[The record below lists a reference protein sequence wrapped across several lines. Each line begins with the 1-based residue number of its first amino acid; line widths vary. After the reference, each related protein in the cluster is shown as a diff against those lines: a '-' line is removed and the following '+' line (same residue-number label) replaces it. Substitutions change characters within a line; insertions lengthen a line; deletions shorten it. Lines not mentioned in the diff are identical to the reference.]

1 MTTTTEK
8 QPTRF
13 LGEGSVGKCF
23 KRYMFVD
30 DTRFGRVYIPLDAAW
45 PKAPDCTD
53 LRNIFSTNDNVV
65 FTAIRQAQKQHECS
79 YIACSV
85 IHKNDLQNVSGKMTE
100 KCNQYAYCESS
111 KLGKIFVPFSARGEL
126 GRPWHGKN
134 AEIGTMVAMKVL
146 PQPEFQKCAYVAFAA
161 IPFSSAKEEINNL
174 SSTRA
179 DRQPENITQQLG
191 IIVVEPTDTSDGLIY
206 AQTTGS
212 ISFSKNTVVNGKC
225 EPGIFVYFDATKSL
239 SGQQHE
245 KCSWKANLVNVIG
258 QLPCVETDMSP
269 NRFSTTL
276 DNCLTVTVTAI
287 VCRVSHSNSSAW
299 LWNDLLGR
307 IFVNN
312 HHYVLG
318 LGAFDVV
325 TVKSQFTAAF
335 EDVPWSA
342 ISVRIIHEN
351 EEQLR
356 EEYGQLMLTA
366 DNWKVLHVS
375 SLPTGGFYGFMENP
389 LKEAAFMAWT
399 DLNVGE
405 IPPKKDS
412 LCRVTSYK
420 QHRDKR
426 HPWRALLVTPLDEET
441 LEPLHNHPMY
451 STIGQFHPSVQSQI
465 KIQKPPQRQ
474 LSQPQGLPSPSTNGN
489 VWTVPSATATT
500 TINSNSNSKLPPN
513 QTSSSN
519 TSVESGIDTGFS
531 IVSEPP
537 PVLPS
542 SAIQPPPGFTS
553 SLFNLPIGAERA
565 LNLNLQQNGDT
576 SRTQSVDSFVISD
589 LSDSI
594 PKNNDLLLE
603 NNKNNNNFYSFD
615 PWGGFGS
622 STLNPW
628 QPLGA
633 TPLSD
638 NSNKITSNSFG
649 SSTLNSF
656 NTMTSSKFNDDLLTP
671 SNILSNSNFS
681 SAIGSSLPKSH
692 VIDDDGSSDYEK
704 FLCDEISKR
713 PHLLPK
719 LLKKLISS
727 NNSDISKLISDITG
741 ISNGSTKI

>member
-1 MTTTTEK
+1 
-8 QPTRF
+8 
-13 LGEGSVGKCF
+13 
-23 KRYMFVD
+23 
-30 DTRFGRVYIPLDAAW
+30 
-45 PKAPDCTD
+45 
-53 LRNIFSTNDNVV
+53 
-65 FTAIRQAQKQHECS
+65 
-79 YIACSV
+79 
-85 IHKNDLQNVSGKMTE
+85 LQNISRP
-100 KCNQYAYCESS
+100 
-111 KLGKIFVPFSARGEL
+111 IFR
-126 GRPWHGKN
+126 HGKN
-134 AEIGTMVAMKVL
+134 AEIGTNIAMKVL

-161 IPFSSAKEEINNL
+161 IPFTSIKEEVNNFG
-174 SSTRA
+174 STRT
-179 DRQPENITQQLG
+179 DRQPESITQQLG
-191 IIVVEPTDTSDGLIY
+191 IVVVEPTDTSDGLIY

-212 ISFSKNTVVNGKC
+212 ISFSKSTVINGKC
-225 EPGIFVYFDATKSL
+225 EPGIFVYFDASKSL

-245 KCSWKANLVNVIG
+245 KCSWKANVVNVIG

-325 TVKSQFTAAF
+325 TVKSQFTNCF

-351 EEQLR
+351 EDELR
-356 EEYGQLMLTA
+356 DEYGQLMQTA
-366 DNWKVLHVS
+366 DNWKVLYVS

-441 LEPLHNHPMY
+441 MEPLHNHPIY
-451 STIGQFHPSVQSQI
+451 PTTGQFHPSVQSQI
-465 KIQKPPQRQ
+465 KIQKLPQRQ
-474 LSQPQGLPSPSTNGN
+474 LSQPQGISPSPNGS
-489 VWTVPSATATT
+489 VWTVPSATLT
-500 TINSNSNSKLPPN
+500 NSKVAAQN

-519 TSVESGIDTGFS
+519 TSVESGIDSGTGFN
-531 IVSEPP
+531 IASEATT
-537 PVLPS
+537 LTS
-542 SAIQPPPGFTS
+542 SGNIEPPPGFGNS
-553 SLFNLPIGAERA
+553 SINLPIGAERA
-565 LNLNLQQNGDT
+565 LNLNFQQNGDT
-576 SRTQSVDSFVISD
+576 SSRTQSVDSFVISD

-594 PKNNDLLLE
+594 PLKNDPLLE

-615 PWGGFGS
+615 PWGGLGLS
-622 STLNPW
+622 SPW

-638 NSNKITSNSFG
+638 NSNKITTNGFG
-649 SSTLNSF
+649 SSSLNSF
-656 NTMTSSKFNDDLLTP
+656 NTMTTSKFNDDLLTP
-671 SNILSNSNFS
+671 SNILNNSNFT
-681 SAIGSSLPKSH
+681 SAIGSGLPKSR
-692 VIDDDGSSDYEK
+692 VFEDDGSNDYEK

-713 PHLLPK
+713 MFELFFLHYK
-719 LLKKLISS
+719 SFYFRSTFI
-727 NNSDISKLISDITG
+727 
-741 ISNGSTKI
+741 TKIVKKVNNFK